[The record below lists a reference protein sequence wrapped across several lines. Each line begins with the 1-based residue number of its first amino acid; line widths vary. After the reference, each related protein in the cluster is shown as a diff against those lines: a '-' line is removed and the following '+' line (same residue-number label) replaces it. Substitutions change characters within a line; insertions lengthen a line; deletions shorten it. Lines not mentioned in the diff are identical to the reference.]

1 MTEKASTPTKLCPTC
16 GTRVSEDAARCL
28 VCGADLTAA
37 SEGGSR
43 PVRPSVQGSRLPEV
57 TISLPAALGLLG
69 LFLTIGAVLV
79 YFAMSQ
85 TGGAATAM
93 LAETLTPTVTLTET
107 ATPSP
112 TPVTPTPTDTPAPT
126 PTPQTYIVKA
136 NDTCSGIAFAFG
148 VSINSIVLVNN
159 LPADCSA
166 LFEGQQ
172 LSIPA
177 PTPTATPPPTATL
190 SPAEATE
197 AACSKFEYTVQENDT
212 LSSIALNFAVP
223 MDSIRQYNGL
233 VNDTVRFGQV
243 LEIPLCDRVLIGGP
257 TATPTPPPPYP
268 APNLLLPP
276 DGAPFTLADDSIT
289 LQWASVGTLRENEAY
304 AVTIEDVT
312 EGQARK
318 EVAYVI
324 DTKYIVPSSFR
335 PQANMPHVM
344 RWWVVTVRQVGT
356 DEDGEPI
363 WEPGGAASV
372 PRVFTWT
379 GVASAQTPAP

>member
-1 MTEKASTPTKLCPTC
+1 M
-16 GTRVSEDAARCL
+16 
-28 VCGADLTAA
+28 
-37 SEGGSR
+37 
-43 PVRPSVQGSRLPEV
+43 
-57 TISLPAALGLLG
+57 
-69 LFLTIGAVLV
+69 
-79 YFAMSQ
+79 
-85 TGGAATAM
+85 
-93 LAETLTPTVTLTET
+93 
-107 ATPSP
+107 
-112 TPVTPTPTDTPAPT
+112 
-126 PTPQTYIVKA
+126 KA

-177 PTPTATPPPTATL
+177 PTPTSTPPPTSTL

-197 AACSKFEYTVQENDT
+197 AACSKFDYTVQENDT

-243 LEIPLCDRVLIGGP
+243 LQVPLCDQVLVGGP
-257 TATPTPPPPYP
+257 TATPTPPPPYS

-356 DEDGEPI
+356 DDDGEPI
-363 WEPGGAASV
+363 WEPAGAAST